1 VDPIDPADEREWEIH
16 RAFEKK
22 DKEISALRD
31 SLAAANARAKE
42 AERKLC
48 AAKEQLKVAC
58 KWLAGCEWGTIEFE
72 RAMHE
77 INAIEASPC
86 RHEAEADALREA
98 IDEAERAYP
107 TDIFSEPGPDDFYH
121 LRTGPR
127 GISER
132 LHGSWARHL
141 VKVIR
146 DNAARAGGEGRVE

>member
-42 AERKLC
+42 AERKLS
-48 AAKEQLKVAC
+48 AAREQLKVAC
-58 KWLAGCEWGTIEFE
+58 KWLAGSEWGTIEFE

-86 RHEAEADALREA
+86 RHAPSL
-98 IDEAERAYP
+98 
-107 TDIFSEPGPDDFYH
+107 
-121 LRTGPR
+121 
-127 GISER
+127 
-132 LHGSWARHL
+132 
-141 VKVIR
+141 
-146 DNAARAGGEGRVE
+146 